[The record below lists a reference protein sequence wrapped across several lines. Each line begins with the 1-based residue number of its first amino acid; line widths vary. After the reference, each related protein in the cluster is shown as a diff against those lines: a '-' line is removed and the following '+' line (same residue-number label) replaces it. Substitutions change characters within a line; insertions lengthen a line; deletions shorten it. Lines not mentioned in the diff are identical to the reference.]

1 MIDWLRHKLRLTPDV
16 AELQRTDAL
25 VKRIDV
31 AVEGKQREDAALRD
45 ELGRHY
51 RQNDLAGALLRAR
64 DGGGSTA

>member
-51 RQNDLAGALLRAR
+51 RQNDLASALLRAR

>member
-1 MIDWLRHKLRLTPDV
+1 MIDWLRHIFHLVPD
-16 AELQRTDAL
+16 AEARERTDAL

-51 RQNDLAGALLRAR
+51 RQNDLASALLRAR